1 MTICEPSAVVVVSV
15 CPTGYIRC
23 IGGKRLHRHS
33 PAMTTAAYSRFSPA
47 IPAGV
52 EFSISTNAYWV
63 RADYALIRRG
73 RTWILEDQDTL
84 EERRF
89 RTEAAGLAA
98 LAALV

>member
-1 MTICEPSAVVVVSV
+1 
-15 CPTGYIRC
+15 
-23 IGGKRLHRHS
+23 
-33 PAMTTAAYSRFSPA
+33 MTTATYSRFSPS

-52 EFSISTNAYWV
+52 EFSASTNGYWV
-63 RADYALIRRG
+63 RADYFLCRRG

-89 RTEAAGLAA
+89 RTEAAALAA

>member
-1 MTICEPSAVVVVSV
+1 MTNLPV
-15 CPTGYIRC
+15 
-23 IGGKRLHRHS
+23 
-33 PAMTTAAYSRFSPA
+33 
-47 IPAGV
+47 GV

-89 RTEAAGLAA
+89 NSEAAGIAA
-98 LAALV
+98 LSALV

>member
-1 MTICEPSAVVVVSV
+1 MA
-15 CPTGYIRC
+15 
-23 IGGKRLHRHS
+23 
-33 PAMTTAAYSRFSPA
+33 TATLP
-47 IPAGV
+47 IGV
-52 EFSISTNAYWV
+52 EFSTSTNAYWV

-89 RTEAAGLAA
+89 SSEAAGLAA

>member
-1 MTICEPSAVVVVSV
+1 M
-15 CPTGYIRC
+15 
-23 IGGKRLHRHS
+23 
-33 PAMTTAAYSRFSPA
+33 TAATYSRFSPS

-52 EFSISTNAYWV
+52 EFSASTNGYWV
-63 RADYALIRRG
+63 RADYFLCRRG

-89 RTEAAGLAA
+89 RTEAAALAA